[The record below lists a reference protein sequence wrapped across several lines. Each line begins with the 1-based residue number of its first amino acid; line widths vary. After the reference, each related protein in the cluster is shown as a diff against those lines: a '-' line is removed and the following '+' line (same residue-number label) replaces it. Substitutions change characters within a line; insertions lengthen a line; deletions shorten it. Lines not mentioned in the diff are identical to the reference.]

1 MAKKIRDET
10 IIDALLISATVRSAA
25 AKLEINEQTIYRRK
39 RDPEFMQKYNEAR
52 RERTEAARN
61 VLQERAHAAA
71 DTLATIMQDADAPA
85 QTRVSAAAE
94 ILRQTVK
101 YAGQI
106 GDEGKERAVLMVSSP
121 AARADKHRG
130 RAHQRRCAAGTV

>member
-1 MAKKIRDET
+1 MR
-10 IIDALLISATVRSAA
+10 
-25 AKLEINEQTIYRRK
+25 
-39 RDPEFMQKYNEAR
+39 KYNEAR

-101 YAGQI
+101 YTEITDIMQQL
-106 GDEGKERAVLMVSSP
+106 DELEAW
-121 AARADKHRG
+121 
-130 RAHQRRCAAGTV
+130 RREQENR

>member
-1 MAKKIRDET
+1 MSKKIRDET
-10 IIDALLISATVRSAA
+10 IIEALLISATVRSAA
-25 AKLEINEQTIYRRK
+25 AKLEINE
-39 RDPEFMQKYNEAR
+39 QKYNEAR

-101 YAGQI
+101 YTEITDIMQQL
-106 GDEGKERAVLMVSSP
+106 DELEAWR
-121 AARADKHRG
+121 REQE
-130 RAHQRRCAAGTV
+130 QR

>member
-1 MAKKIRDET
+1 MRHGIFALIRPVT
-10 IIDALLISATVRSAA
+10 TFTVGCCVA
-25 AKLEINEQTIYRRK
+25 
-39 RDPEFMQKYNEAR
+39 NEAR

-101 YAGQI
+101 YTEITDIMQQL
-106 GDEGKERAVLMVSSP
+106 DELEAWR
-121 AARADKHRG
+121 REQE
-130 RAHQRRCAAGTV
+130 QR

>member
-1 MAKKIRDET
+1 MSKKIRDET
-10 IIDALLISATVRSAA
+10 IIEALLISATVRSAA

-39 RDPEFMQKYNEAR
+39 RDPEQKYNEAR

-101 YAGQI
+101 YTEITDIMQQL
-106 GDEGKERAVLMVSSP
+106 DELEAWR
-121 AARADKHRG
+121 REQE
-130 RAHQRRCAAGTV
+130 QR

>member
-1 MAKKIRDET
+1 MSKKISDDA

-25 AKLEINEQTIYRRK
+25 AKLGINEQTIYRRK
-39 RDPEFMQKYNEAR
+39 RDPEFMQKYNGAC

-61 VLQERAHAAA
+61 MLQDRAHAAA
-71 DTLATIMQDADAPA
+71 DTLATIMRDKNAPA

-101 YAGQI
+101 YTEITDIMQQL
-106 GDEGKERAVLMVSSP
+106 DELERW
-121 AARADKHRG
+121 
-130 RAHQRRCAAGTV
+130 RCENEQFKAQG

>member
-1 MAKKIRDET
+1 MSKKIRDET

-25 AKLEINEQTIYRRK
+25 AKLGINEQTIFRRR
-39 RDPEFMQKYNEAR
+39 RDPDFMQKYNEAR

-61 VLQERAHAAA
+61 MLQERAHAAA
-71 DTLATIMQDADAPA
+71 DTLATIMQDKNAPA

-101 YAGQI
+101 YTEVMDIMQRL
-106 GDEGKERAVLMVSSP
+106 DELERW
-121 AARADKHRG
+121 
-130 RAHQRRCAAGTV
+130 RCENEQFKAQG

>member
-1 MAKKIRDET
+1 
-10 IIDALLISATVRSAA
+10 
-25 AKLEINEQTIYRRK
+25 
-39 RDPEFMQKYNEAR
+39 MQKYNEAR

-61 VLQERAHAAA
+61 VLQDRAHAAA

-101 YAGQI
+101 YTEITDIMQQL
-106 GDEGKERAVLMVSSP
+106 DEGNIVERAMAFFEENNLDPEDLETLDVEKLTSHP
-121 AARADKHRG
+121 YAKN
-130 RAHQRRCAAGTV
+130 

>member
-1 MAKKIRDET
+1 MSKKIRDET
-10 IIDALLISATVRSAA
+10 IIEALLISATVRSAA

-71 DTLATIMQDADAPA
+71 DTLATIMQDADAPG
-85 QTRVSAAAE
+85 TDPRECRGRDFTSDGEIHGDHRHHAAA
-94 ILRQTVK
+94 
-101 YAGQI
+101 
-106 GDEGKERAVLMVSSP
+106 
-121 AARADKHRG
+121 
-130 RAHQRRCAAGTV
+130 

>member
-1 MAKKIRDET
+1 MKERCNVRKNKAGKGAFQTLSKKIRDET
-10 IIDALLISATVRSAA
+10 IIEALLISATVRSAA

-94 ILRQTVK
+94 IYV
-101 YAGQI
+101 
-106 GDEGKERAVLMVSSP
+106 
-121 AARADKHRG
+121 
-130 RAHQRRCAAGTV
+130 RR

>member
-10 IIDALLISATVRSAA
+10 IIDALLISATVRSSA

-71 DTLATIMQDADAPA
+71 DTLADPRKRRSRDFTTDSEVHGDH
-85 QTRVSAAAE
+85 RHHAAA
-94 ILRQTVK
+94 
-101 YAGQI
+101 
-106 GDEGKERAVLMVSSP
+106 
-121 AARADKHRG
+121 
-130 RAHQRRCAAGTV
+130 

>member
-1 MAKKIRDET
+1 MQAKPLATNLGEQANKIAVSVQSGDG
-10 IIDALLISATVRSAA
+10 DVLALWGMC
-25 AKLEINEQTIYRRK
+25 RRYAMQQA
-39 RDPEFMQKYNEAR
+39 MQKYNEAR

-94 ILRQTVK
+94 ILRQNVK
-101 YAGQI
+101 YTEITDIMQQL
-106 GDEGKERAVLMVSSP
+106 DELEAW
-121 AARADKHRG
+121 
-130 RAHQRRCAAGTV
+130 RREQENR

>member
-1 MAKKIRDET
+1 MSKKIRDET
-10 IIDALLISATVRSAA
+10 IIEALLISATVRSAA

-85 QTRVSAAAE
+85 QTRVSADFTTDSEVHGDHRHHAA
-94 ILRQTVK
+94 
-101 YAGQI
+101 A
-106 GDEGKERAVLMVSSP
+106 
-121 AARADKHRG
+121 
-130 RAHQRRCAAGTV
+130 

>member
-1 MAKKIRDET
+1 MSKKIRDET
-10 IIDALLISATVRSAA
+10 IIEALLISATVRSAA

-101 YAGQI
+101 
-106 GDEGKERAVLMVSSP
+106 
-121 AARADKHRG
+121 
-130 RAHQRRCAAGTV
+130 

>member
-1 MAKKIRDET
+1 MSKKIRGET

-94 ILRQTVK
+94 ILRQNVK
-101 YAGQI
+101 YTEITDIMQQL
-106 GDEGKERAVLMVSSP
+106 DELEAW
-121 AARADKHRG
+121 
-130 RAHQRRCAAGTV
+130 RREQENR

>member
-1 MAKKIRDET
+1 MEFAYG
-10 IIDALLISATVRSAA
+10 
-25 AKLEINEQTIYRRK
+25 KLRMRWEFRTLSFPVNSEEKFPRRKRRKYINEQTIYRRK
-39 RDPEFMQKYNEAR
+39 RDAEFMRKYSEAR

-71 DTLATIMQDADAPA
+71 DTLATIMQDKDAPA

-101 YAGQI
+101 YTEITDMSMMNSTTA
-106 GDEGKERAVLMVSSP
+106 
-121 AARADKHRG
+121 
-130 RAHQRRCAAGTV
+130 

>member
-85 QTRVSAAAE
+85 QT
-94 ILRQTVK
+94 VK
-101 YAGQI
+101 YTEITDIMQQL
-106 GDEGKERAVLMVSSP
+106 DELEAWR
-121 AARADKHRG
+121 REQE
-130 RAHQRRCAAGTV
+130 QR

>member
-1 MAKKIRDET
+1 MSKKIRDET
-10 IIDALLISATVRSAA
+10 IIEALLISATVRSAA

-101 YAGQI
+101 YTEITDGE
-106 GDEGKERAVLMVSSP
+106 GSRNSDEEKF
-121 AARADKHRG
+121 
-130 RAHQRRCAAGTV
+130 